1 MMLCAQSENPYQ
13 VVYSPAFRCNST
25 KYLGVTFKVCD
36 KDKLPHEPG
45 FWLNDINNV
54 AMDDAPSEIEASETM
69 STRMMTAIL
78 DLWHPVEG
86 LEDLGHRWKRFSSTV
101 LHNAVL
107 WGDYTQQPYLAI
119 MSAQAEAYYP
129 DILHLYSHLFPQDL
143 INYDQDV
150 NAGSE
155 ESGEDAEFVNDGSP
169 GVRSLDM
176 DMGSGD
182 DGSDDGSDDES
193 VCLSVIEVMNI
204 DSSLDDSDYE
214 P

>member
-1 MMLCAQSENPYQ
+1 
-13 VVYSPAFRCNST
+13 
-25 KYLGVTFKVCD
+25 
-36 KDKLPHEPG
+36 
-45 FWLNDINNV
+45 
-54 AMDDAPSEIEASETM
+54 
-69 STRMMTAIL
+69 MTAIL

-119 MSAQAEAYYP
+119 MSAQAEAYFP

-182 DGSDDGSDDES
+182 DGSDDES